1 MNKNA
6 LDVAFAARLIPVA
19 VIDNADDALP
29 LAEAL
34 RAGGLNVIELTLRT
48 PAALEAIRRIT
59 KELPDMFVGAGTV
72 IDANIVPEVIQAGA
86 RFCVAPGL
94 NDSVLDACS
103 KAGIPLIPGVV
114 TPTEVERAMAKGL
127 TLLKFFP
134 AEAAGGAKYL
144 TALAGPYGHT
154 GLRFIPTG
162 GITPQTLSGYLDI
175 KMVAAVGGSW
185 FVDKK
190 LVNAGDFRGIERLTR
205 EAIALANIG

>member
-1 MNKNA
+1 MNFA
-6 LDVAFAARLIPVA
+6 LDAALAFRLIPV
-19 VIDNADDALP
+19 VVVDNADQAVP
-29 LAEAL
+29 LALAL
-34 RAGGLNVIELTLRT
+34 RKGGLNVIELTLRT
-48 PAALEAIRRIT
+48 PAALDAIRRIT
-59 KELPDMFVGAGTV
+59 RELPEMIVGAGTV
-72 IDANIVPEVIQAGA
+72 LDARIVPEVIQAGA

-94 NDSVLDACS
+94 NERVLEACQS
-103 KAGIPLIPGVV
+103 AGVPLIPGVV
-114 TPTEVERAMAKGL
+114 TPTEVEHAMALGL
-127 TLLKFFP
+127 KLLKFFP

-144 TALAGPYGHT
+144 AALAGPYGHT